1 MSEMLSQIETVMI
14 RGGIMMIPLAICS
27 VIVVAITL
35 ERLYVLRLKR
45 QVSRKNAEEW
55 RAWLNGFSMSDSRPK
70 PKSHSITGRVLTKT
84 TGLLPMSKKRLEERL
99 TDLARI
105 EKHRLERGL
114 VLLDTIAGIAP
125 LFGLLGTAL
134 GMVEVFSRLSLMD
147 EAKMN
152 ALSSGISQALFTT
165 VAGLMIGIPSLIAFN
180 LFTRRVEGLMLAA
193 EEQINGFVDDF
204 PEIFTV
210 D

>member
-1 MSEMLSQIETVMI
+1 MWQQFETILVK
-14 RGGIMMIPLAICS
+14 GGIMMIPLAICS
-27 VIVVAITL
+27 FLVVLITL
-35 ERLYVLRLKR
+35 ERLIILRKSTL
-45 QVSRKNAEEW
+45 VSR
-55 RAWLNGFSMSDSRPK
+55 NGLTDWQKWFAGRSEAISPPLPQSP
-70 PKSHSITGRVLTKT
+70 SIVGHV
-84 TGLLPMSKKRLEERL
+84 MSKAVDMLPLPQKRLEERL
-99 TDLARI
+99 GDLARI

-114 VLLDTIAGIAP
+114 VILETIAGIAP

-180 LFTRRVEGLMLAA
+180 LFTRRVESLMLAG
-193 EEQINGFVDDF
+193 EDQINSLIDDYY
-204 PEIFTV
+204 ELIV
-210 D
+210 RD